1 MTFDPHQ
8 MLSVPRGAGV
18 LLSRR
23 RRWLEET
30 FGLTTD
36 YVPSEDGENLDNYRL
51 GMQFSRR
58 LAGLKLFFNL
68 AGDGRRGC
76 ADSMERQMALAERLK
91 AGLESRGWRVL
102 NPAGL
107 GVACFEDAQGRVCP
121 DALAVAVRHTRQ
133 AWISSTRLGGR
144 RVVRACVTSHLAREH
159 HVDGLLE
166 LVDEARMQLLKEH
179 RRSA

>member
-1 MTFDPHQ
+1 
-8 MLSVPRGAGV
+8 
-18 LLSRR
+18 
-23 RRWLEET
+23 
-30 FGLTTD
+30 
-36 YVPSEDGENLDNYRL
+36 VPSDDGENLDNYRL

-68 AGDGRRGC
+68 AGDGRKNC
-76 ADSMERQMALAERLK
+76 AASVEHQMALADRLK

-107 GVACFEDAQGRVCP
+107 GVACFEDAQNRVCP
-121 DALAVAVRHTRQ
+121 DALAATVRHTRR

-144 RVVRACVTSHLAREH
+144 PVVRACVTSHLARERH
-159 HVDGLLE
+159 IDELLDLVDTARAQLLE
-166 LVDEARMQLLKEH
+166 GQ